1 MKRVLLL
8 LLLFICAIT
17 WACLMSVDFW
27 QQRSV
32 AVPEGIVAEVTYVD
46 QAGFPDVTLYL
57 DVRDGS
63 GQLVTGLSE
72 SAFSIAED
80 GDARDITS
88 FIGSG
93 DQPVTA
99 VMLIDHS
106 GSMEDGQKMPDA
118 IAAALAF
125 LDELEDGRDSLG
137 VIAFDDAFTVL
148 GDLQVVDESARAD
161 LRTSISALQPDG
173 GTSYYDAIYK
183 ATSMLKGVPGRK
195 VVLALTDGDD
205 TSSSRTNLGKMIDY
219 VQDSNVVVFT
229 IGLGADVQSAILEQ
243 VARETGGQYYEEPSG
258 SDLAQLYT
266 DIARSLQDEYS
277 LTYRSP
283 TPQNDG
289 TTRQVDVVVETSAGE
304 AVAVGVYAVGGTFV
318 PSLNVWSC
326 AGGAV
331 LLAMAVAMLV
341 APGLYDRVRGR
352 GQLAETAPEPVP
364 SAAPPPAPEPSPV
377 APAAATCSACGEALR
392 PGARFC
398 RACGTPQ
405 SAYSVPQATT
415 CANCGAALRPGA
427 RFCAKCGQRV

>member
-1 MKRVLLL
+1 
-8 LLLFICAIT
+8 
-17 WACLMSVDFW
+17 MSIDFW
-27 QQRSV
+27 QRQSV
-32 AVPEGIVAEVTYVD
+32 AAPGGIVAEVTYVD
-46 QAGFPDVTLYL
+46 QAEFPDVTLYL

-63 GQLVTGLSE
+63 GQLVTGLAE
-72 SAFSIAED
+72 SAFSISED
-80 GDARDITS
+80 SDTRDITA

-118 IAAALAF
+118 VAAALAF

-161 LRTSISALQPDG
+161 LRAAIGALQPDG

-195 VVLALTDGDD
+195 VVLALTDGED
-205 TSSSRTNLGKMIDY
+205 TSSSRTDLGKMIDY

-229 IGLGADVQSAILEQ
+229 IGLGSDVQSTMLER

-283 TPQNDG
+283 TPQSDG
-289 TTRQVDVVVETSAGE
+289 TTRQVDVLVETSAGE
-304 AVAVGVYAVGGTFV
+304 AVAVGAYAVGGTFV
-318 PSLNVWSC
+318 PSLNAWAC
-326 AGGAV
+326 AGGAI
-331 LLAMAVAMLV
+331 LLALAVAMLV

-352 GQLAETAPEPVP
+352 GQLAESASEQEPAPKPEPIPVP
-364 SAAPPPAPEPSPV
+364 PVAPPPMPEPSPA

-405 SAYSVPQATT
+405 ALQGVPQVTV

-427 RFCAKCGQRV
+427 RFCAKCGHKV